1 MESMDVVIHYIKEY
15 GSLYLFVIV
24 YLEYLNLPG
33 LPAGIIM
40 PAAGILIARSDMSF
54 LYAIILSVVAGL
66 LGSYTLYAI
75 GYFIGKPALDKV
87 YHKYKKVRP
96 AVDKSLSYM
105 EKYGHKGVFISRLIP
120 VARTL
125 ISLVAGTVRMKLR
138 VFTFYSIGGIFL
150 WNLAFILGGYLIG
163 MIGK

>member
-1 MESMDVVIHYIKEY
+1 MDNMDVVMQYMSDY
-15 GSLYLFVIV
+15 GNIFLFVIV

-40 PAAGILIARSDMSF
+40 PAAGLLIARSDMHF
-54 LYAIILSVVAGL
+54 LYAIVISVVAGL
-66 LGSYTLYAI
+66 LGSYTLYGI

-87 YHKYKKVRP
+87 YNKYPKVQS
-96 AVDKSLSYM
+96 AIDKSIHYVDA
-105 EKYGHKGVFISRLIP
+105 YGNKGVFISRLIP

-125 ISLVAGTVRMKLR
+125 ISLVAGTVRMKMR
-138 VFTFYSIGGIFL
+138 TFTFYSTVGITV
-150 WNLAFILGGYLIG
+150 WNLAFILSGYLIG